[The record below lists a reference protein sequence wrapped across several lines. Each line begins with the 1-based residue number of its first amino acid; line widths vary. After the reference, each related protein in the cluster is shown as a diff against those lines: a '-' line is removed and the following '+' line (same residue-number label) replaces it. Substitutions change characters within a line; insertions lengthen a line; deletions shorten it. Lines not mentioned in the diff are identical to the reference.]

1 MAHKVAIIGLGVIG
15 QRTLTNMTAHE
26 RFTPTA
32 AWDLDPAVTAA
43 TASKYP
49 DLRIGRDAADIIRAP
64 ETEVVYIGVPPL
76 AHETYARAAVAA
88 GKAVFCEKPLGIE
101 VAASRALVDLVEQSG
116 LPQAVN
122 FVYGAAPAGETQRRA
137 LEEGD
142 LGQVAGADVRLHFAE
157 WPRGWQKN
165 AAWLAQREQGG
176 FVREVVSHFVYLGQ
190 RLFGPAELR
199 DASLR
204 YPDDGA
210 ESHLVARLDCGGVPV
225 TIAGSVGGIGP
236 DRIEYTVW
244 GSRRSYRIT
253 DWYKLASSTGEG
265 WHDALPEIESPA
277 LDAYLAQLDN
287 LAEML
292 DGKAHTMPD
301 FRAALSV
308 QEIIEA
314 IVGG

>member
-15 QRTLTNMTAHE
+15 QRTLVNMTAHE
-26 RFTPTA
+26 RFTVTA
-32 AWDLDPAVTAA
+32 AWDLDPTVTAE
-43 TASKYP
+43 TASRYP
-49 DLRIGRDAADIIRAP
+49 ELRIGRDAADIISGP

-76 AHETYARAAVAA
+76 AHEVYARATVAA
-88 GKAVFCEKPLGIE
+88 GKAVFCEKPLGID
-101 VAASRALVDLVEQSG
+101 VSASRELAHAVEASG

-122 FVYGAAPAGETQRRA
+122 FVYGSAPAGEAIRRA
-137 LEEGD
+137 LEAGD
-142 LGQVAGADVRLHFAE
+142 LGAVAGADLRLHFAE

-165 AAWLAQREQGG
+165 AAWLAGREQGG
-176 FVREVVSHFVYLGQ
+176 FVREVVSHFVYLSQ
-190 RLFGPAELR
+190 RLFGPAELLG
-199 DASLR
+199 ASLR

-210 ESHLVARLDCGGVPV
+210 ESHLVARLDCGGVPI
-225 TIAGSVGGIGP
+225 TIAGSVGGTGP
-236 DRIEYTVW
+236 DRVEFTVW
-244 GSRRSYRIT
+244 GSQRSFRIT
-253 DWYKLASSTGEG
+253 DWYKLASSSGEG
-265 WHDALPEIESPA
+265 WRDELVEIENPA

-314 IVGG
+314 MVGG